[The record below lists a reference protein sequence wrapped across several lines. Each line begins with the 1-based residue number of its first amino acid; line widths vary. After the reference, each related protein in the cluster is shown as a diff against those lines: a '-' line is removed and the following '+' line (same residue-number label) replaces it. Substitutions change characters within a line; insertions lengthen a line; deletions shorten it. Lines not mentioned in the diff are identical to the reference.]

1 MCCTKDRQLKL
12 KMSFFL
18 YKEFNDPASCL
29 PTANDVAAVILVTIS
44 HIQQQVGAIGVG
56 PVSWL
61 WAGHQLTCHLL
72 IVPVY
77 IQLSHT
83 TNDTERSKI
92 GEPQTVCSFLHF
104 ILSFF

>member
-1 MCCTKDRQLKL
+1 MLHERQTIEIKNVI
-12 KMSFFL
+12 FL
-18 YKEFNDPASCL
+18 YKEFNDPAS

-104 ILSFF
+104 IL